1 MRLAYPVPTTAVLVV
16 QLLNACLVE
25 ISTILSI
32 QPAENVGYKSHTV
45 TAALTLLIVLI
56 VTWDTSWL
64 LIPCLVLNVSHPVL
78 LVVPQGVSA
87 ANKVTS
93 IHLTAV
99 LDARLG
105 AQNVHLLVCVRPV

>member
-1 MRLAYPVPTTAVLVV
+1 MRLVYPVPTTAVLVV
-16 QLLNACLVE
+16 QLPNACLVE
-25 ISTILSI
+25 ISTILLT
-32 QPAENVGYKSHTV
+32 QPAENAGYRSHIVTAVLTLHTV
-45 TAALTLLIVLI
+45 LIA
-56 VTWDTSWL
+56 TWDTSWL

-99 LDARLG
+99 LDAQLG